1 MSTTLSII
9 IPTLNEA
16 ATITAVIDTIEAG
29 ADDTTEILVV
39 DGGSTDNTAELAT
52 LAGATVIHSS
62 PGRATQMNT
71 GADYATGTI
80 LLFLHGDT
88 LLPKGYPHL
97 IRQTLQIPEVSCGAF
112 SLYINSVR
120 WSLRC
125 IAAGANLRSKILQLP
140 YGDQGL
146 FTTAET
152 FRAVGGF
159 PNLPIME
166 DYYFVRSLGKRGKI
180 ITLPQAV
187 TTSSRR
193 WDNMGIVK
201 TTLINQLIIIGHLI
215 GIPPARLAR
224 LYQRARGVKKNK
236 HA

>member
-1 MSTTLSII
+1 MNTMLSII

-16 ATITAVIDTIEAG
+16 ATITTVIDTIEAG
-29 ADDTTEILVV
+29 DTIEIVVV
-39 DGGSTDNTAELAT
+39 DGGSTDNTEELAT
-52 LAGATVIHSS
+52 LAGATVIHSQ
-62 PGRATQMNT
+62 PGRATQMNA
-71 GADYATGTI
+71 GAYHAAGTI

-88 LLPKGYPHL
+88 LLPKGYAPL
-97 IRQTLQIPEVSCGAF
+97 ITQALQIPDVSCGAF
-112 SLYINSVR
+112 SLYIDSAH
-120 WSLRC
+120 WSLHC

-146 FTTAET
+146 FTTAAT

-187 TTSSRR
+187 ITSSRR

-201 TTLINQLIIIGHLI
+201 TTLINQLIIIGHLM

-224 LYQRARGVKKNK
+224 LYQRAKGVKRGS